1 MGTILQLGKNAP
13 AERPVTAR
21 TGPKPPVRYEVLR
34 GPDGIKV
41 LDRERDYF
49 LVLSRKS
56 HHYLGAVH
64 FFRPGLTRDGHV
76 FSHIP
81 VTATWLRGYPAEVR
95 KLKITPGLQYLEVG
109 AGYGGFIPRVLL
121 GSRQGSPRPIII
133 DSADFDAMH
142 GLLSYAKAHIRLPD
156 RISGIVDKILERHG
170 LITDPGRVRLL
181 NMNLG
186 DALCGF
192 PDLAGIADVLVDRCG
207 AVSYP
212 ELEARDGDRLL
223 RDFVQRVAELERR
236 LLKQGGKIFTLGR
249 C

>member
-1 MGTILQLGKNAP
+1 M
-13 AERPVTAR
+13 R
-21 TGPKPPVRYEVLR
+21 TMNHVQQAAGEKAGWNPRMRYEVLR
-34 GPDGIKV
+34 GPDDIKV

-64 FFRPGLTRDGHV
+64 FFRPGLTRDGQV

-95 KLKITPGLQYLEVG
+95 RLKITPGLQYLEVG

-121 GSRQGSPRPIII
+121 GSRQGSPKPIII

-142 GLLSYAKAHIRLPD
+142 GLLSYAKARIGFPD
-156 RISGIVDKILERHG
+156 RISGIVDKILERHE
-170 LITDPGRVRLL
+170 LITDSGKVRLI

-186 DALCGF
+186 DALRSF

-207 AVSYP
+207 AISYP
-212 ELEARDGDRLL
+212 ELETLDGEKPEKGVVAR
-223 RDFVQRVAELERR
+223 RVSDLESM
-236 LLKQGGKIFTLGR
+236 LLKKGGEIFTLGV